1 MLSLHK
7 EKKKQEFIKS
17 TSPSRTLVTFALR
30 RGKMATSAWLRG
42 PSAMR
47 LTEGLV
53 SVLQEQRPEYLPA
66 LLANYREHGVFPTQ
80 GASAVGG
87 LVGFSNAKLGSSKTR
102 FEGLCLL
109 SMLVKDSSSDLFQQ
123 HCLSWLRSLQ
133 QVIQSQ
139 APVQTIQLAVNIL
152 KDVLQYS
159 SQLAELA
166 REVGLNSVL
175 GILTS
180 LLGLK
185 TECELAAMEG
195 MMACMTYYPRACGSL
210 KDKLGAYFLSRMDNT
225 NTKTQE
231 MACLCYGHLPCLGGL
246 LERGVGAGR
255 AESWTNQI
263 HCLLASANSQL
274 AQIYQGSETDGTVQY
289 EGPGVELSFPH
300 LDQSDPLLL
309 LQLQHRYTAVC
320 LALKHSLRVDPAS
333 AVRLPVRPILNLV
346 CRALAVSSKSINL
359 TGDGSVRLLVLPII
373 HINTL
378 DVLSALITAV
388 RSSMVQYA
396 AVLQRL
402 FSQTLSA
409 WTPLPEAS
417 LGQQRA
423 YSSVRVSV
431 YRTLEL
437 WVQMAGASANI
448 LQGSP
453 GHSELLFNHLL
464 SDITPET
471 ESVKLRV
478 GLSADVVPGGKP
490 GPRRTKP
497 LVIADTVGPSLQ
509 RKGDLLANQDT
520 CIAALRA
527 LRQIILTSGTLL
539 KDDIHKRLHD
549 LVLPLCVRLQQQQSS
564 SSTSCESAGGI
575 SGQYSSALTRREL
588 YRLLLAL
595 VLVPSPC
602 WPPPLTCAV
611 SILSN
616 GHIDRNL
623 KVSTFCTEALT
634 ICNSLLHPRTPS
646 ITLPLPPLT
655 LKPSPTTPVLPSSQ
669 GPTPGLTLPTLLG
682 GPAPGPPFPTRHSLS
697 LGPASLLGSL
707 ENHLSLVPGLPGQT
721 PTPGEMILS
730 PHAHHQQ
737 DPTGLGP
744 LEGQR
749 PVFIRYDREEAEDVE
764 ISLASDSDDSV
775 VIVPPGMLNME
786 NKQDETTV
794 ANSQNMASAAPGGS
808 TVTLPE
814 GESITIVP
822 TTATTTT
829 VDGVSLPNNLAT
841 SSPQLTTSTTPI
853 NSFAS
858 SCASVVSLVPPLN
871 SSTLTAPAG
880 GMGDSLPG
888 RPQLQQMLMQPS
900 NAGQPGPIGLPLQMH
915 QLQNQL
921 SQQQGR
927 HLHQHQPPPASNEDS
942 GIININSTDDE
953 EEEEEDMEDDEELEE
968 EEEEEEGMD
977 EEEEEVSDFAE
988 DEFYDGEE
996 YEDYDEEE
1004 GEELEEEEEEE
1015 DGDIPPLEGAED
1027 KAGEIRIEE
1036 GKMLRAA
1043 VDELGMAGFSADGE
1057 AEGGIEEIQTNRA
1070 LIAED
1075 RMKVQEVE
1083 SIGVLEEAR
1092 EGEGEEDESERM
1104 DDPTMPQILCVTG
1117 GALEEREEE
1126 EEEGG
1131 GEGRGERGGGRQ
1143 EEASLWEHGDNET
1156 EPKPS
1161 SEECTANK
1169 NQQESG
1175 AELAQES
1182 SVSDHLPSG
1191 HWEEEPTTVQKGDVA
1206 AADPETS
1213 TDQSTKHQEETDTEQ
1228 METIKAEE
1236 QETED
1241 VGGRESNGEDGKG
1254 VKRKREETHKEE
1266 EAGQSTEKKKL
1277 DDDTMASM
1285 LADFV
1290 ACPPDDEDGASGS
1303 NQSNICQPELI

>member
-1 MLSLHK
+1 
-7 EKKKQEFIKS
+7 
-17 TSPSRTLVTFALR
+17 
-30 RGKMATSAWLRG
+30 MATLGWLRG

-53 SVLQEQRPEYLPA
+53 SVLKEQRPEYLPA
-66 LLANYREHGVFPTQ
+66 LVANYREHGVFPTQ
-80 GASAVGG
+80 GGSAVGG
-87 LVGFSNAKLGSSKTR
+87 LVGLSNAKLGSSKTR

-166 REVGLNSVL
+166 REVGLNSIL

-195 MMACMTYYPRACGSL
+195 MTACMTYYPRACGSL
-210 KDKLGAYFLSRMDNT
+210 RDKLGAYFLSKIDST
-225 NTKTQE
+225 NKKTQE
-231 MACLCYGHLPCLGGL
+231 MACQCYGCLPCLGGL
-246 LERGVGAGR
+246 LDRGVGAGR
-255 AESWTNQI
+255 AEGWTNQI
-263 HCLLASANSQL
+263 HCLLASANCLL
-274 AQIYQGSETDGTVQY
+274 AQIYHGSETDGTVQY
-289 EGPGVELSFPH
+289 EGPGVELAFPH

-309 LQLQHRYTAVC
+309 LQVQHRYTAVC
-320 LALKHSLRVDPAS
+320 LALKHTLRVDPGS

-346 CRALAVSSKSINL
+346 CRALAVSAKSINL
-359 TGDGSVRLLVLPII
+359 TGDGSVRLLVLPIV
-373 HINTL
+373 HTNTL
-378 DVLSALITAV
+378 EVLSALITAV

-437 WVQMAGASANI
+437 WVQVAGASTSI

-453 GHSELLFNHLL
+453 GHSELLFSHLL
-464 SDITPET
+464 SDITPGA
-471 ESVKLRV
+471 ESVKLRA
-478 GLSADVVPGGKP
+478 GLSSDVVPGGKP

-497 LVIADTVGPSLQ
+497 LVIADAVGPLLQ

-520 CIAALRA
+520 CLSALRA

-549 LVLPLCVRLQQQQSS
+549 VVLPLCVRLQQQQSS
-564 SSTSCESAGGI
+564 NSTSCESAGAV

-616 GHIDRNL
+616 GHTDRNL
-623 KVSTFCTEALT
+623 KVSTFCTEAQT

-646 ITLPLPPLT
+646 LALPLPPLT
-655 LKPSPTTPVLPSSQ
+655 LKPTPTAPVLPSSQ

-682 GPAPGPPFPTRHSLS
+682 GPAPGPPFPSRHSLG

-707 ENHLSLVPGLPGQT
+707 ENHLSLVPGLPGQA
-721 PTPGEMILS
+721 PTPGDMILS
-730 PHAHHQQ
+730 HQQ
-737 DPTGLGP
+737 DPAGLGP
-744 LEGQR
+744 PEGQR
-749 PVFIRYDREEAEDVE
+749 PVFVRYDREEAEDVE

-786 NKQDETTV
+786 NQQDEMAAP
-794 ANSQNMASAAPGGS
+794 ANSQNMASATPGS
-808 TVTLPE
+808 ATVTLPG
-814 GESITIVP
+814 GESVTVVP

-829 VDGVSLPNNLAT
+829 IDGISLPNDLAT
-841 SSPQLTTSTTPI
+841 SSPLLTTSTTSTTPI
-853 NSFAS
+853 NSFPPS
-858 SCASVVSLVPPLN
+858 GTSVVSLVPPLN
-871 SSTLTAPAG
+871 SSTLTAPPG
-880 GMGDSLPG
+880 ILGDSLPG
-888 RPQLQQMLMQPS
+888 RPQLQQMLMQASTP
-900 NAGQPGPIGLPLQMH
+900 GQPGPMGLPLQMH

-921 SQQQGR
+921 SQQGR
-927 HLHQHQPPPASNEDS
+927 HLHQHQPPATRNEDS
-942 GIININSTDDE
+942 GVININSTDEE

-968 EEEEEEGMD
+968 EEEGMD
-977 EEEEEVSDFAE
+977 EEDEEEEVSDFAE
-988 DEFYDGEE
+988 EEFYDGEE

-1015 DGDIPPLEGAED
+1015 EDGDIPPLEGAED
-1027 KAGEIRIEE
+1027 KAGETGIEE
-1036 GKMLRAA
+1036 GKVLRAV
-1043 VDELGMAGFSADGE
+1043 VDKGGMAGFSVKAE
-1057 AEGGIEEIQTNRA
+1057 AEEGGIEEIQTNRVVFG
-1070 LIAED
+1070 ED

-1117 GALEEREEE
+1117 GALEEREET

-1131 GEGRGERGGGRQ
+1131 GAAGGGEGEGGLQ
-1143 EEASLWEHGDNET
+1143 EEVSSWEQGANEIELT
-1156 EPKPS
+1156 AA
-1161 SEECTANK
+1161 SEESTTNQ

-1175 AELAQES
+1175 AQPAQEA
-1182 SVSDHLPSG
+1182 SVSDNQPSS
-1191 HWEEEPTTVQKGDVA
+1191 HQEEQLADSA

-1213 TDQSTKHQEETDTEQ
+1213 TGPNTKAQEETDAEKTENR
-1228 METIKAEE
+1228 KPE
-1236 QETED
+1236 QQDTEG
-1241 VGGRESNGEDGKG
+1241 GGREESDGEEGKG
-1254 VKRKREETHKEE
+1254 VKRKREEAHREE

-1277 DDDTMASM
+1277 DDEAMASM

-1290 ACPPDDEDGASGS
+1290 ACPPDDEDGTSGS
-1303 NQSNICQPELI
+1303 NH